1 MKVSR
6 LDHVAHRVDDIPEA
20 ISWYESN
27 LSAVVTYQDSTWAM
41 LEVAGAKVA
50 LSKQEHPNHVAFTVE
65 TLDDLPKTKYT
76 GIHRDGSHYSYAK
89 DPYGN
94 LIEFI
99 YWPKSV

>member
-6 LDHVAHRVDDIPEA
+6 LDHVAHQVDDILEA
-20 ISWYESN
+20 ISWYESK
-27 LSAVVTYQDSTWAM
+27 LGATVDYQDPTWAM
-41 LEVAGAKVA
+41 LDISGSKLA
-50 LSKQEHPNHVAFTVE
+50 LSKIEHPNHVAFTVDS
-65 TLDDLPKTKYT
+65 LDDLPESKHV
-76 GIHRDGSHYSYAK
+76 GVHRDGSHYSYAR